1 MYHVCRIRSSI
12 LKLWPTLPLLGALT
26 SSLNLFQGYYRN
38 RGPFWVCFIIKLSFD
53 CMVMRQS
60 EGKYRSFVC
69 TSIRPVCQS
78 VGLPVRSSNCSFILS
93 FPSPRQ
99 KSWPFKIIP
108 GSPWLV
114 VEQKDATK
122 LLTNIQQ
129 NIPPRWQ
136 KYATKL
142 SVKDALKHGLLI
154 LKKAA
159 VDVGCTISHK
169 HRGMESCHL
178 LNETKTDQIWEK
190 YSWQTAVIG

>member
-1 MYHVCRIRSSI
+1 M
-12 LKLWPTLPLLGALT
+12 
-26 SSLNLFQGYYRN
+26 
-38 RGPFWVCFIIKLSFD
+38 
-53 CMVMRQS
+53 
-60 EGKYRSFVC
+60 
-69 TSIRPVCQS
+69 
-78 VGLPVRSSNCSFILS
+78 
-93 FPSPRQ
+93 
-99 KSWPFKIIP
+99 
-108 GSPWLV
+108 V

-136 KYATKL
+136 KYATKLSVKDATKL

-178 LNETKTDQIWEK
+178 LNETKTDQI
-190 YSWQTAVIG
+190 